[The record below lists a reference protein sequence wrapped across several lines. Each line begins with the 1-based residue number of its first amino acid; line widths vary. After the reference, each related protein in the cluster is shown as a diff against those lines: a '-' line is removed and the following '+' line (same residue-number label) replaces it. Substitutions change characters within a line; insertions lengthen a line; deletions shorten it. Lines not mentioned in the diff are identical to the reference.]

1 LGAIR
6 YNHGPT
12 LNARPNVSRLAPS
25 FSGVGDVT
33 VGVLAQQ
40 LERGDVTCSN
50 AEQTATATIS
60 RP

>member
-1 LGAIR
+1 
-6 YNHGPT
+6 
-12 LNARPNVSRLAPS
+12 
-25 FSGVGDVT
+25 VT